1 MNVLCIGRIGASL
14 MRVVMRASL
23 VFRFFVWLSA
33 SPAASTVSFC
43 VSAATPEVIQLI
55 ETFQAE
61 SVFKQRE
68 IANEIAKVA
77 TLADLSSMEPWL
89 SHKDRRVRGNAAYL
103 VALLGDQR
111 GLATIEGILADS
123 SPDRHV
129 EWQGG
134 SVFLFTD
141 NAQDAMEKVLRSPA
155 ALRAQIVT
163 DRYYAVHL
171 LGRLRD
177 RRAVEVLIP
186 LLDDNDINYNVAW
199 ALGEIGDAR
208 AVPGL
213 IAALSN
219 SDALVRVSAIGAL
232 EQLRADQALPN
243 LVALF
248 GDAALPSA
256 GDQVPVGVTARKAA
270 DVIRGTAAQR

>member
-1 MNVLCIGRIGASL
+1 
-14 MRVVMRASL
+14 MRANL
-23 VFRFFVWLSA
+23 VFRFSVWLSA
-33 SPAASTVSFC
+33 SLAASTVSFC
-43 VSAATPEVIQLI
+43 VSAATPEVTQLI
-55 ETFQAE
+55 DRFQTE
-61 SVFKQRE
+61 SVFWKQQE

-77 TLADLSSMEPWL
+77 TPADLSSVEPWL

-103 VALLGDQR
+103 FALLGDQR
-111 GLATIEGILADS
+111 GLATIEGILADN

-129 EWQGG
+129 EWQG
-134 SVFLFTD
+134 SSFLFTG
-141 NAQDAMEKVLRSPA
+141 NAEDAMERFLRSPA
-155 ALRAQIVT
+155 ALRAQIVS

-177 RRAVEVLIP
+177 RRAVGMLIP

-219 SDALVRVSAIGAL
+219 SDAMVRVSAIGAL
-232 EQLRADQALPN
+232 EKLRADQALPT

-248 GDAALPSA
+248 DDTALPSA
-256 GDQVPVGVTARKAA
+256 GDRVPVGVTARKAA
-270 DVIRGTAAQR
+270 DVIRGTAVQR

>member
-1 MNVLCIGRIGASL
+1 
-14 MRVVMRASL
+14 MRTNL
-23 VFRFFVWLSA
+23 VFRLSVQRWAWL
-33 SPAASTVSFC
+33 AASTVSFC
-43 VSAATPEVIQLI
+43 VSAASPEVSQLI
-55 ETFQAE
+55 EGFKAE
-61 SVFKQRE
+61 SVFWKQQA

-77 TLADLSSMEPWL
+77 TADDLSSLEPWL
-89 SHKDRRVRGNAAYL
+89 GHKDRRVRGNAGYL
-103 VALLGDQR
+103 FAQLGDQR
-111 GLATIEGILADS
+111 GLATIEGILADE
-123 SPDRHV
+123 SPDRRV

-134 SVFLFTD
+134 SFISTG
-141 NAQDAMEKVLRSPA
+141 NAEEAMEKFLRSPA

-171 LGRLRD
+171 LGKLRD

-186 LLDDNDINYNVAW
+186 LLDDDDIDYNVAW

-208 AVPGL
+208 AIPGL

-232 EQLRADQALPN
+232 EKLRAEQALPN

-248 GDAALPSA
+248 GDTELPNA
-256 GDQVPVGVTARKAA
+256 GDRVPVGVAARKAA
-270 DVIRGTAAQR
+270 DVIRGAAAQR